1 MTGGSMQTKLW
12 SGALLIAV
20 GAAMSAAKVLGE
32 TSADQVN
39 VMFTGCVQRAE
50 PSRETST
57 TKYLLT
63 DVVVARAVAVGTS
76 GSTTT
81 TAPDTTTARTTA
93 PTDTTTIAVEQV
105 DVAPEY
111 RLDGDDAE
119 LLRHMDQKVEI
130 TGSAPAQFAPYDSS
144 TAVENAP
151 TLAVS
156 AIRTIASNCR

>member
-1 MTGGSMQTKLW
+1 MQTKLW

-32 TSADQVN
+32 TPSDQVN
-39 VMFTGCVQRAE
+39 VVFTGCVQRAE
-50 PSRETST
+50 PSRDTST

-63 DVVVARAVAVGTS
+63 DVVVAPAVAVGIS
-76 GSTTT
+76 GGT
-81 TAPDTTTARTTA
+81 TANASDTTTARTTA
-93 PTDTTTIAVEQV
+93 PTDTTTIAAERV

-111 RLDGDDAE
+111 RLDGDDTE
-119 LLRHMDQKVEI
+119 LLRHLDHKVEI
-130 TGSAPAQFAPYDSS
+130 TGGAPAQFAPFDSA

-156 AIRTIASNCR
+156 AIRTIASSCR